1 MQPVDIRRI
10 FVAGGAG
17 FIGSNFIRYT
27 MRERQWSIVNF
38 DALTYAGNLENL
50 QDLEHDAR
58 YTFALGNVT
67 DAAAVRDAMRGCDA
81 VVNFA
86 AESHVD
92 RSIHDA
98 ADFIETNTRGAYNV
112 LNAARELG
120 VARVLHISTD
130 EVYGPATPEHAR
142 REDDV
147 FRPRSPYAV
156 SKAAGDMMCAA
167 FAETYGMA
175 VVVAR
180 PANTVG
186 PYQYPEKAVPLFT
199 TNALADRP
207 LPVYG
212 EGLQVRDRMYV
223 DDCVAALLLLLE
235 RGEPG
240 EAYNVQAD
248 NHRPN
253 IEVAKAIL
261 DILDRPYSLIQFVE
275 DRAGHDASYY
285 MDWSKLR
292 ALGWAP
298 RLGFEQALERTV
310 AWYRDNEEWWQRIKS
325 GEFRTYYE
333 RQYARRLASSRPYG
347 G

>member
-1 MQPVDIRRI
+1 MQRV

-17 FIGSNFIRYT
+17 FIGSNFIRHVLA
-27 MRERQWSIVNF
+27 ERPDTSIINF

-50 QDLEHDAR
+50 RDVEGDAR
-58 YTFALGNVT
+58 YAFTRGSVS
-67 DAAAVRDAMRGCDA
+67 DAVAVRDAMRGCDA

-112 LNAARELG
+112 LTAARELG
-120 VARVLHISTD
+120 VERVLHISTD
-130 EVYGPATPEHAR
+130 EVYGPATSDHPK
-142 REDDV
+142 RERDA

-180 PANTVG
+180 PGNNVG

-199 TNALADRP
+199 TNALAGEP

-212 EGLQVRDRMYV
+212 DGLQVRDRMYV

-253 IEVAKAIL
+253 IDVARAIL
-261 DILDRPYSLIQFVE
+261 DLLDRPYSLIQFVD
-275 DRAGHDASYY
+275 DREGHDDSYY
-285 MDWSKLR
+285 MDWTKLR
-292 ALGWAP
+292 ALGWEP
-298 RLGFEQALERTV
+298 RVDFDAAMERTV
-310 AWYRDNEEWWQRIKS
+310 RWYADNEQWWRRIKS
-325 GEFRTYYE
+325 GDFRAYYE
-333 RQYARRLASSRPYG
+333 RQYGQRLASARPYSSNR
-347 G
+347 